1 MRTLI
6 ANKQVQH
13 NNVKIN
19 KMLKNYQDMVK
30 LNFIE
35 EEESIDPRL
44 AIWNNEQRVAIII
57 EKA

>member
-35 EEESIDPRL
+35 EEESINPRE
-44 AIWNNEQRVAIII
+44 AMWNNEQRVAIII

>member
-19 KMLKNYQDMVK
+19 KMLKDYQDMVK

>member
-35 EEESIDPRL
+35 EEESIDPRE
-44 AIWNNEQRVAIII
+44 AIWNNE
-57 EKA
+57 